1 MQVITK
7 RFETQRQAENYLQ
20 KLYGVYNYVRLVS
33 WRCLAEIVEYT
44 FIVQD

>member
-20 KLYGVYNYVRLVS
+20 KLYDVYSYVRLVS
-33 WRCLAEIVEYT
+33 WPCFAEVGEYT
-44 FIVQD
+44 FLVQD